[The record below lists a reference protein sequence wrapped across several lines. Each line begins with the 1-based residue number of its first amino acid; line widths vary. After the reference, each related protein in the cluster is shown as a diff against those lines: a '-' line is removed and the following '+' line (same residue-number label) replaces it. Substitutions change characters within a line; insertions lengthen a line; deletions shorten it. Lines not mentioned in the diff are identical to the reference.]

1 MAHTFFPD
9 PPLERHLTI
18 GMNQDFKI
26 LIEFLD
32 QFGVEAAGRE
42 LPEPKTDTAVLL
54 ERFARGECSQE
65 ERAEVCRMLRLHPA
79 WLRWL
84 ADRVKLARESVRGEP
99 ATV

>member
-1 MAHTFFPD
+1 
-9 PPLERHLTI
+9 
-18 GMNQDFKI
+18 MNLDFKI

-32 QFGVEAAGRE
+32 QFGVEATGRE

-84 ADRVKLARESVRGEP
+84 ADRVKLARESASGEP
-99 ATV
+99 AGV